1 MTRPTVHKSN
11 LSPEKLIA
19 LLFVCIAL
27 LMLTVAVVAGG
38 QVVSLYL
45 REVRTTGAVTALT
58 THVAAGGDVLYYP
71 VITFRLPDGA
81 RHSVEI
87 AEGSDPPAYAVDQS
101 VTVVYDPERPDHA
114 RIASSF
120 SLPPLW
126 ILPAITGFLG
136 IAFLLAAS
144 LAWWIGGQFP

>member
-1 MTRPTVHKSN
+1 MTKPTVHKPK

-27 LMLTVAVVAGG
+27 LMLTVAVVTGG
-38 QVVSLYL
+38 QVVDLYL

-58 THVAAGGDVLYYP
+58 ARVTDGGDVFYYP

-81 RHSVEI
+81 YYSVEI
-87 AEGSDPPAYAVDQS
+87 AAFSDPPAYAVDQI
-101 VTVVYDPERPDHA
+101 VTVAYNPDRPDHA

-120 SLPPLW
+120 SVPPLW
-126 ILPAITGFLG
+126 ILPTITGFLG
-136 IAFLLAAS
+136 VAFLLAAS

>member
-1 MTRPTVHKSN
+1 MTRPTVRKSK

-27 LMLTVAVVAGG
+27 LMLIVAVVAGG
-38 QVVSLYL
+38 QVVGLHL

-58 THVAAGGDVLYYP
+58 TRVAADGNVLYYP

-87 AEGSDPPAYAVDQS
+87 AEGGDPPAYAADQI
-101 VTVVYDPERPDHA
+101 VTVAYDPERPDHA

-136 IAFLLAAS
+136 VAFLLAAS